1 MERVVRQCRKE
12 QGREE
17 KAGSLSA
24 CHPTEGRDSLLQEIE
39 IVTAVRQWLES
50 FVIDLNLCPF
60 AKRELVKDRIRFK
73 LSRASSEQQLLIDLQ
88 SELELLDRDQSI
100 ETILLIHPEVL
111 QDFDAYNQF
120 LALADSLIEQ
130 LGFLGTY
137 QLASFHPGYHFENT
151 EVDDVENYTN
161 RSPYPMLHVIREQ
174 SLERAIAD
182 YPDVAQIPVRNVEL
196 MRRLGKEELV
206 AMMNQNQSQKQSNRS

>member
-1 MERVVRQCRKE
+1 MERAVP

-17 KAGSLSA
+17 QTGFLAG

-39 IVTAVRQWLES
+39 IVAEVRRWLQS

-60 AKRELVKDRIRFK
+60 AKRELVKNRIRFK

-100 ETILLIHPEVL
+100 ETTLLIHPEVL

-130 LGFLGTY
+130 LGLLGTY
-137 QLASFHPGYHFENT
+137 QLASFHPGYQFENT
-151 EVDDVENYTN
+151 EIDDVENYTN

-174 SLERAIAD
+174 SLERVIAD
-182 YPDVAQIPVRNVEL
+182 YPDVSQIPVRNVEL
-196 MRRLGKEELV
+196 MRRLGKEALV
-206 AMMNQNQSQKQSNRS
+206 AMMNQNQKQSSQS

>member
-1 MERVVRQCRKE
+1 M
-12 QGREE
+12 
-17 KAGSLSA
+17 
-24 CHPTEGRDSLLQEIE
+24 QENE
-39 IVTAVRQWLES
+39 TVAAVRQWLRS

-60 AKRELVKDRIRFK
+60 AKRELVKNRIRFK
-73 LSRASSEQQLLIDLQ
+73 LSRASSEPQLLIELQ

-100 ETILLIHPEVL
+100 ETTLLIHPEVL

-120 LALADSLIEQ
+120 LALSDSLIEQ

-137 QLASFHPGYHFENT
+137 QLASFHPGYQFENT
-151 EVDDVENYTN
+151 QADDVENYTN

-182 YPDVAQIPVRNVEL
+182 YPDVDQIPVRNVEL
-196 MRRLGKEELV
+196 MRRLGKEKLV
-206 AMMNQNQSQKQSNRS
+206 AMINQNQS

>member
-1 MERVVRQCRKE
+1 MERAVP

-17 KAGSLSA
+17 QTGFLAG
-24 CHPTEGRDSLLQEIE
+24 CHHTEGRDSLLQEIE
-39 IVTAVRQWLES
+39 IVAEVRQWLQS

-60 AKRELVKDRIRFK
+60 AKRELVKNRIRFK
-73 LSRASSEQQLLIDLQ
+73 LSRASSEQQLLIDLR

-100 ETILLIHPEVL
+100 ETTLLIHPEVL

-130 LGFLGTY
+130 LGLLGTY
-137 QLASFHPGYHFENT
+137 QLASFHPGYQFENT
-151 EVDDVENYTN
+151 EIDDVENYTN

-174 SLERAIAD
+174 SLERVIAD
-182 YPDVAQIPVRNVEL
+182 YPDVSQIPVRNVEL
-196 MRRLGKEELV
+196 MRRLGKEALV
-206 AMMNQNQSQKQSNRS
+206 AMMNQNQKQSSQS